1 MRIVISGASGLVGTA
16 LAKELQD
23 RGGTVARL
31 VRPGHPQQPNDI
43 NWNPAVGQID
53 ANPLEAVDAVVHLSG
68 ASIAGG
74 RWTEKRKAELRN
86 SRVDTTKL
94 LLDTFASMK
103 TRPRVF
109 VAASA
114 VGYYGSRGD
123 EVLTERSS
131 SGDDF
136 LARLARDWEAES
148 LRAETLGIRTVI
160 LRFGVVL
167 AAQGGALPQMLR
179 PFRFGVGGRLGDGR
193 QWLSWITLSDLVAII
208 SQAVVDERFGGVF
221 NAVAPEPIRNAD
233 FTRLAA
239 ATLHRPALFPVPR
252 FALRLLLG
260 EMADG
265 AVLASQRAVPVRLQE
280 LGYPFQFSTFEA
292 ALPAV
297 LRSQT

>member
-1 MRIVISGASGLVGTA
+1 MKIVISGASGLVGTA
-16 LAKELQD
+16 LIKELQR
-23 RGGTVARL
+23 RGDTVARL
-31 VRPGHPQQPNDI
+31 VRPGHPKQPNDI
-43 NWNPAVGQID
+43 LWNPAKEQID
-53 ANPLEAVDAVVHLSG
+53 PGSIEDAGAVVHLSG

-94 LLDTFASMK
+94 LVDAFASMK
-103 TRPRVF
+103 NRPKVF

-123 EVLTERSS
+123 EVLTEKSS
-131 SGDDF
+131 AGDDF

-148 LRAETLGIRTVI
+148 HRAETLGIRTVI

-179 PFRFGVGGRLGDGR
+179 PFRFGAGGRLGDGR
-193 QWLSWITLSDLVAII
+193 QWLAWITLADLVAII
-208 SQAVVDERFGGVF
+208 SQALVDKRFEGVF
-221 NAVAPEPIRNAD
+221 NAVAPEPIRNLD
-233 FTRLAA
+233 FTRVAA

-265 AVLASQRAVPVRLQE
+265 AVLGSQRAIPARLE
-280 LGYPFQFSTFEA
+280 DLGYPFQFSTFEA
-292 ALPAV
+292 ALPIV
-297 LRSQT
+297 LRSQK